1 MRYAD
6 WKAVYIDKTKTLED
20 WRKAK
25 DAEYKA
31 QRKDVVSLARRTSNL
46 GAFAHLEVPMQKKA
60 VKQICQ
66 KYGVDISFLR
76 IKIQRD
82 ENLLRFGIAG
92 VAAPEDVGRM
102 DLLPSAFVNEEQL
115 LRTVLH
121 EGCHVKQFKKYGS
134 LYVQENQLIM
144 EKIAYRYEDFFLK
157 IIKK

>member
-1 MRYAD
+1 M
-6 WKAVYIDKTKTLED
+6 
-20 WRKAK
+20 
-25 DAEYKA
+25 
-31 QRKDVVSLARRTSNL
+31 
-46 GAFAHLEVPMQKKA
+46 GAFLEVPMQKKA

-92 VAAPEDVGRM
+92 VAAPEDVGRI

-144 EKIAYRYEDFFLK
+144 EKIVYRYEDFFLK